1 MTCFFYKSYDE
12 LLEFAKYHGIEKT
25 PLMGVSEDME
35 PDGIIDLSEKNIKD
49 FLLYKGHTV
58 QSLDELVPPSNPMRP
73 NESHED

>member
-25 PLMGVSEDME
+25 PLMGASEDME

-49 FLLYKGHTV
+49 FTV

-73 NESHED
+73 NESYED